1 MSIGAGALRGLAGAT
16 ALAVLAAGCAQTSPP
31 APPPLAPVSAL
42 AASARCADL
51 DFPIYFQDGSDQLTP
66 AARQVLSSAVTRVR
80 GCRITSGEIVGLASA
95 GGSVATADAL
105 SQRRAVRVAE
115 ALTAAGVPG
124 PALQLK
130 AGGEAGATGPRGHAA
145 PLHHAA
151 EVFLHFQGS

>member
-1 MSIGAGALRGLAGAT
+1 MAARRGGAGAA
-16 ALAVLAAGCAQTSPP
+16 ALAILAGCAQTPPTPPP
-31 APPPLAPVSAL
+31 AAPAGAL
-42 AASARCADL
+42 AASTRCADL

-95 GGSVATADAL
+95 GGSAATADAL

-130 AGGEAGATGPRGHAA
+130 AGGEAGATGPQGHAA
-145 PLHHAA
+145 PLRHAA
-151 EVFLHFQGS
+151 EVFLHFQRS